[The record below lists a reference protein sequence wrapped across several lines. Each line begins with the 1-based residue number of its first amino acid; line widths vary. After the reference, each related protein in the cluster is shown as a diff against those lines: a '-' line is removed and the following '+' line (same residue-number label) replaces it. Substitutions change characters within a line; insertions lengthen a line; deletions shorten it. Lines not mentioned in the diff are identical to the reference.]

1 MPTYATYL
9 FHARLKGFQ
18 PLSEPTF
25 NSLIEARYNPITNQ
39 FIKGS
44 V

>member
-1 MPTYATYL
+1 MPNYDTYL

-25 NSLIEARYNPITNQ
+25 NALIKAKYNPITNQ
-39 FIKGS
+39 FVGS